1 MRLDV
6 FAEEEE
12 KILALVGFAVR
23 AGDVTFGVPLTLE
36 ALRAGTRGKKP
47 LVIIESSDT
56 SPNTHKRI
64 ADKAAFYGVPAVRL
78 TVDGEKL
85 AHAVGRRGRTLGAV
99 GVCEKHLAA
108 AILAKLQ

>member
-1 MRLDV
+1 M
-6 FAEEEE
+6 EEE
-12 KILALVGFAVR
+12 KMLALVGFAVR
-23 AGDVTFGVPLTLE
+23 AGEVTFGVPLTLD
-36 ALRAGTRGKKP
+36 ALRGGARGKKP
-47 LVIIESSDT
+47 LVIIEAGDT

-78 TVDGEKL
+78 KADGATL
-85 AHAVGRRGRTLGAV
+85 AHAVGKTGRVLGAV